1 MNRNPISHPTL
12 LLDPVRVA
20 RNIQRMAA
28 RATAAG
34 VTLRPHFKTHQS
46 WAVAEWCKAAG
57 IQKATVSSLRMATYF
72 ADAGWDDITVAF
84 PVNVREVD
92 AINALAARIQLQLLV
107 EHPDAI
113 AAFAERLT
121 HPVRIFIK
129 VDTGYHR
136 AGILYK
142 NLSEIRR
149 LAAAI
154 DAAPHMTMAGVLHHA
169 GHSYQARGKTQVMEV
184 HRESLA
190 NMAEVVSA
198 LQDTYP
204 DLEVSVGDTPTCS
217 VADSFGVATEIR
229 PGNFVFYD
237 LMMVQIGAC
246 SYDDIGV
253 AMACPVVSKYPDRGE
268 VMIYGGGVHFSKD
281 TLVAGQ
287 GQVIYG
293 QVVMDD
299 GALGWGA
306 VEQGVTLRRLSQ
318 EHGVLSAPRDWIDRI
333 AVGDLVKV
341 LPVHSC
347 MTADVMKQ
355 YVNTV
360 SGERIDMMRLW
371 EW

>member
-1 MNRNPISHPTL
+1 MNTSILHPTL
-12 LLDPVRVA
+12 LLDKSRVERNIERMVA
-20 RNIQRMAA
+20 RAA
-28 RATAAG
+28 AAG
-34 VTLRPHFKTHQS
+34 VELRPHFKTHQS
-46 WAVAEWCKAAG
+46 QAVAEWCKAAG
-57 IQKATVSSLRMATYF
+57 IRKATVSSLRMAAYF
-72 ADAGWDDITVAF
+72 AAAGWDDITVAF

-92 AINALAARIQLQLLV
+92 AVNELASRIRLQILV
-107 EHPDAI
+107 EHRDAI
-113 AAFAERLT
+113 AAFAERLQ
-121 HPVRIFIK
+121 HPVRVMIK

-154 DAAPHMTMAGVLHHA
+154 DAAPQLRFAGVLHHA
-169 GHSYQARGKTQVMEV
+169 GHSYQARNRAQIMEV

-190 NMAEVVSA
+190 NMAEVAEA
-198 LQDTYP
+198 LRGAYP

-217 VADSFGVATEIR
+217 VADSFGVATELR
-229 PGNFVFYD
+229 PGNFVYYD

-246 SYDDIGV
+246 DHDDIAV

-281 TLVAGQ
+281 ALKMGNGHQ
-287 GQVIYG
+287 IYG
-293 QVVMDD
+293 RVAADE
-299 GALGWGA
+299 GALGWGSVVPG
-306 VEQGVTLRRLSQ
+306 VELRRLSQ
-318 EHGVLSAPRDWIDRI
+318 EHGVLSAPREWIERI
-333 AVGDLVKV
+333 AVGDVVKV

-355 YVNTV
+355 YRTTE
-360 SGERIDMMRLW
+360 GETIDMMRLW